1 MDLLEV
7 TLRVI
12 ATVKI
17 EVPGAAYL
25 SSLNI
30 VLTLQHWTLQSQVD
44 VCQGGQQTEYK
55 YIQTESK
62 LEIFTSDVFLLWE
75 CGSLF
80 QDHV

>member
-30 VLTLQHWTLQSQVD
+30 VLALQH
-44 VCQGGQQTEYK
+44 
-55 YIQTESK
+55 
-62 LEIFTSDVFLLWE
+62 
-75 CGSLF
+75 
-80 QDHV
+80 